1 MTEEKFNEYQEEIKR
16 LKYIDNSNTNMIDR
30 QESIKETFDGLQHI
44 DVDLVYDTLNA
55 AASVAENISKK
66 WYELEVNA
74 KTHGDNIGSNM
85 WNLLAQEKAEHAK
98 DIRHML
104 THLYRMQ
111 SSNNKL
117 LNLKK
122 QMGEI

>member
-30 QESIKETFDGLQHI
+30 QESIKEIFDGLQYI

-66 WYELEVNA
+66 WYELEVSA
-74 KTHGDNIGSNM
+74 KTNGDNIGSNM

-98 DIRHML
+98 DIRHIL